1 MSRRKPR
8 FVSLNV
14 KIAVMFIVLLAGTLL
29 AASMTLYVQFG
40 TIYRNQILDD
50 QRQVMVQNRNHLNN
64 LINSIDQ
71 ATMLLYADRTV
82 MSILAREPSDYENN
96 KMKDQ
101 INEQLIKYIYI
112 PLNNTLTN
120 YEISF
125 FADPSM
131 PFSAT
136 LRSAD
141 LTIRGIF
148 NDADVKD
155 SEWYRRTVEA
165 DGAMHWFR
173 DDDDRNRMHVS
184 RLIIY
189 NPSYNY
195 QVIEAEERQT
205 LGIVVLNFDTEQIKR
220 QIEST
225 KLTKHTRLLLLDRD
239 GSVLF
244 GNDDGSADGMLQRM
258 KTAGALDEKS
268 QADGE
273 IKYND
278 KAYMYERHTAA
289 NGWQLIALLPRS
301 DIADSLVVVTKMIVT
316 TSVLAIVLAVAV
328 SLYLSN
334 RIARPIRR
342 LAGTMGGIHNPQKM
356 QVSVDPPANDEVGVL
371 YLNFN
376 RLMKRMQE
384 LMEDVYL
391 SGIKEKEAELKALQ
405 AQINPHFLYNT
416 LDSVNWIA
424 LGVGADRISSIVSSL
439 ANILRYSIKDPNVG
453 VTVAEELEQVKHY
466 VNVQSLCYDL
476 AFEPEYDVDPAI
488 LRVPMPKL
496 TLQPLV
502 ENAYQYG
509 IEKAKNAARLRI
521 RGAASGQSVALE
533 IDNSGDGTADAA
545 LINAHLEGRASLPQ
559 TKGGYGIRN
568 VDGRIR
574 LLYGPRFGLR
584 YDNNGWGGM
593 TAIVTL
599 PLPPQPSDDGD
610 GETTPSPAE

>member
-1 MSRRKPR
+1 MSRLKPR
-8 FVSLNV
+8 FVSLNF
-14 KIAVMFIVLLAGTLL
+14 KIAIMFIVLLAGTLL
-29 AASMTLYVQFG
+29 AASITLYIQFG

-131 PFSAT
+131 PFSAS

-141 LTIRGIF
+141 LTLRGIF
-148 NDADVKD
+148 SNADVKN
-155 SEWYRRTVEA
+155 SEWYLKTIEA

-173 DDDDRNRMHVS
+173 DANDSTRMHAS

-244 GNDDGSADGMLQRM
+244 GNDDGSADELLERM
-258 KTAGALDEKS
+258 KLAGSLDDK
-268 QADGE
+268 APTDGE
-273 IKYND
+273 IGYD
-278 KAYMYERHTAA
+278 GKAYMYERHSVS

-301 DIADSLVVVTKMIVT
+301 DIADSLGVVRNMIVT
-316 TSVLAIVLAVAV
+316 TSVLAILLAVAV

-356 QVSVDPPANDEVGVL
+356 QITVEPPANDEVGVL

-424 LGVGADRISSIVSSL
+424 LGIGADRISSIVSSL

-466 VNVQSLCYDL
+466 INVQTLCYDL
-476 AFEPEYDVDPAI
+476 DFEPDIDVDPSV
-488 LRVPMPKL
+488 LRATMPKL

-521 RGAASGQSVALE
+521 RGAANGQAVVLE
-533 IDNSGDGTADAA
+533 IDNSGDGTSDAA

-574 LLYGPRFGLR
+574 LLFGPEYCLR
-584 YDNNGWGGM
+584 YENNGWGGV
-593 TAIVTL
+593 TAIITL
-599 PLPPQPSDDGD
+599 PLPPRPPDPGD
-610 GETTPSPAE
+610 GASTPAE